1 MTVALVL
8 ATEADAGLRGQL
20 TALGVRR
27 VDAAE
32 RAGPGLLTVA
42 AAARA
47 AGERVLICAGQDA
60 VPEHVLAR
68 LLAEGGTVAF
78 TGVSAP
84 GSGAGPDGMR
94 PTARVGAL
102 VVDAPD
108 LGALAAA
115 AESAAAT
122 QAAPAAVGALLTELG
137 RRGVRVRMLAAGPD
151 GDGPVARLLEPAV
164 RDIASWAAWR
174 GLTPA
179 AMHGISLGLGLLG
192 AAWFSEPAIRAE
204 LAATVAL
211 LGALLAGRAG
221 SLLAVSG
228 RGERARHAAE
238 WFGAAAGLVTE
249 IAVYAALAA
258 SAGQGAGLGGVFG
271 GRLAG
276 TAFATWGGAGSVGVW
291 RLAVA
296 AVIVLGVR
304 HMAGLCLERAARP
317 PAALPRR
324 RAGHAVGQAVGF
336 QAGERL
342 VVISVT
348 AVCFGPRLT
357 FAALAGLGAV
367 AAGYTLAGNAP
378 GPAAPARAGG
388 GLAGYR
394 GDGVLAGRLGVLVQ
408 GRLVPLLPVL
418 VGTSV
423 TGVLAALGLANLPGL
438 LVLAPVAAMLPA
450 ALGARHRHDGR
461 MDWLVPPLLVTG
473 ECVYLTALGFAWHA
487 SLPVVFALLA
497 AVVLRHADLGYR
509 ARSGRGIPAD
519 AFGLGW
525 DGRMLLAGLAAV
537 AGQLPLAYA
546 VISGYLWLLFC
557 WDFLTGWF
565 VFAREA
571 TALDRDGPGRRRGP
585 AAAA

>member
-84 GSGAGPDGMR
+84 GSGAGPDSMR

-192 AAWFSEPAIRAE
+192 AAWFC
-204 LAATVAL
+204 
-211 LGALLAGRAG
+211 
-221 SLLAVSG
+221 
-228 RGERARHAAE
+228 ERARHAAE

-276 TAFATWGGAGSVGVW
+276 TAFATWGGAGSAGVW

-394 GDGVLAGRLGVLVQ
+394 GDGGRAGRLGALAQ

>member
-32 RAGPGLLTVA
+32 RAGAGLLTVA

-60 VPEHVLAR
+60 VPEPVLAR

-78 TGVSAP
+78 SRVSVPDRA
-84 GSGAGPDGMR
+84 AGPGARR
-94 PTARVGAL
+94 PAARAGAL

-115 AESAAAT
+115 AESVAAA
-122 QAAPAAVGALLTELG
+122 QPAPDAVGALLGELG

-151 GDGPVARLLEPAV
+151 GDGPVAGLLEPAV

-174 GLTPA
+174 GLSPA
-179 AMHGISLGLGLLG
+179 AMHGFSLGLGLLG
-192 AAWFSEPAIRAE
+192 AAWFSELAIRAK
-204 LAATVAL
+204 LAAVSAL
-211 LGALLAGRAG
+211 LGSFLAARAG

-228 RGERARHAAE
+228 RGERTRQAAE
-238 WFGAAAGLVTE
+238 WFGAAAGLLTE
-249 IAVYAALAA
+249 IAVYAALAV
-258 SAGQGAGLGGVFG
+258 SAGRGAGLAGVFG

-276 TAFATWGGAGSVGVW
+276 TAFAGWGGTGSAGVW
-291 RLAVA
+291 RLAAA
-296 AVIVLGVR
+296 AVIMLGVR
-304 HMAGLCLERAARP
+304 HLAGLCRERAAP
-317 PAALPRR
+317 PALPRR
-324 RAGHAVGQAVGF
+324 RAGHVVGRAVGF
-336 QAGERL
+336 RSGERFA
-342 VVISVT
+342 VIAVT
-348 AVCFGPRLT
+348 AVFFGPRLT
-357 FAALAGLGAV
+357 FAAMVGLGAAAAGYALAGLPSGA
-367 AAGYTLAGNAP
+367 GAP
-378 GPAAPARAGG
+378 GRAGG

-394 GDGVLAGRLGVLVQ
+394 GDGVLARRLGGLVQ
-408 GRLVPLLPVL
+408 GKLVPLLPAL
-418 VGTSV
+418 VGVFV
-423 TGVLAALGLANLPGL
+423 TCVLAALGLANLPGL
-438 LVLAPVAAMLPA
+438 LVLTPVAAMLPA

-461 MDWLVPPLLVTG
+461 MDWLVPPLLATG
-473 ECVYLTALGFAWHA
+473 ECVYLAALGFAWHA
-487 SLPVVFALLA
+487 ALPVVFALLA

-525 DGRMLLAGLAAV
+525 DGRMLLAGLAAA
-537 AGQLPLAYA
+537 AGLVPLACA
-546 VISGYLWLLFC
+546 VLSGYLWLLCC
-557 WDFLTGWF
+557 WDFLTGWY